1 MCHFF
6 SLILAG
12 LTSPLQYSAVTPSC
26 QGLQSKHE
34 FSNFSVGR
42 RYASGNLSICVYNDT
57 TCCSKDM
64 EQLLHTLSES
74 NVRNIHSA
82 KTDLI
87 RRIFS
92 NGVTKFKDFF
102 EGYIDTSDKSL
113 DNEFTKLYKTVYA
126 NNSHVTKSF
135 YNKLRKYFRNGE
147 YKINEIV
154 DEFFKEVLKRMYLLL
169 RGGMGSRVNSTCVAS
184 TYNKIHPFGN
194 VPRQIIPR
202 LERSITAARVMIHSL
217 HVGKTAVDKLSEAG
231 WFSSECLKSVTKM
244 SQCSIC
250 AGYSGLK
257 PCAGHCIDVF
267 TECFSKLTAVERVWD
282 EYLST
287 LIRLGYKLTGEYDF
301 EAVTG
306 ELPYDISDGIR
317 NCQDALPKILPQIDE
332 LCQIKKAKKQTRSVK
347 TSDDDFFLE
356 RNDRAERSVDTWGS
370 RKPRYKIYSAMNSH
384 QRQFNKLKKFWTKL
398 PIAMCDETVVATN
411 SSAHCWDGSNIV
423 NNTGSVQQSN
433 KNQTYENGQNDQ
445 TIALMISELKSVI
458 ESMKEAIQGTS
469 VYTDIP
475 DVGILYSGSGAS
487 GSGSGNDV
495 DGDEDKDGPTSNNI
509 PSAFVTESIDDNS
522 VNDPEVIVIKN
533 PDLNPKK
540 IGGGGAGY
548 AHTCLLLLIPLLL
561 IQFM

>member
-1 MCHFF
+1 
-6 SLILAG
+6 
-12 LTSPLQYSAVTPSC
+12 
-26 QGLQSKHE
+26 
-34 FSNFSVGR
+34 
-42 RYASGNLSICVYNDT
+42 
-57 TCCSKDM
+57 M
-64 EQLLHTLSES
+64 EQLLHTISET
-74 NVRNIHSA
+74 NVQNIHSA

-87 RRIFS
+87 RKIFS
-92 NGVTKFKDFF
+92 NGVTKSKDFF

-113 DNEFTKLYKTVYA
+113 DKEFTKLYKTVYA

-135 YNKLRKYFRNGE
+135 YYKLRKYFKNGE

-154 DEFFKEVLKRMYLLL
+154 DEFFKEILKRMYLLL
-169 RGGMGSRVNSTCVAS
+169 RGGKASHINSTCVAS

-217 HVGKTAVDKLSEAG
+217 HIGKTVVDKLSDSG

-244 SQCSIC
+244 NQCSIC
-250 AGYSGLK
+250 AGYSSLK

-267 TECFSKLTAVERVWD
+267 TECFSKLTAIERVWD
-282 EYLST
+282 EYLSK

-306 ELPYDISDGIR
+306 ELPYDISNGIR
-317 NCQDALPKILPQIDE
+317 NCQDALPKILPQIE
-332 LCQIKKAKKQTRSVK
+332 KLCLIKKAKKQTRSVE

-356 RNDRAERSVDTWGS
+356 SNDRAQRSVDTWGL
-370 RKPRYKIYSAMNSH
+370 RKPRYKIYSLMASH

-411 SSAHCWDGSNIV
+411 NSAHCWDGSKIV
-423 NNTGSVQQSN
+423 NNTGSVRQSHN
-433 KNQTYENGQNDQ
+433 NRTYANGQNDQ

-475 DVGILYSGSGAS
+475 EVGVLYSGSGAS
-487 GSGSGNDV
+487 GSGSGNYV
-495 DGDEDKDGPTSNNI
+495 DGDKVDEDGPTSNNI
-509 PSAFVTESIDDNS
+509 PSVLVTESTDDNS
-522 VNDPEVIVIKN
+522 VNIPEVIVIN
-533 PDLNPKK
+533 NSDLNPKK
-540 IGGGGAGY
+540 IGRGGAGY